1 VIGNRLK
8 VDMMRGKLGL
18 LVLLII
24 CAPALVFAEA
34 ANRQHLFKIER
45 SKNANIVQ
53 YDVQLGPDGKL
64 LEREPVVAYWIRL
77 AEQGQVEELSWV
89 QRTFA
94 FGFKARPDP
103 EKDSVELEM
112 KAGLGRPITVVRDG
126 SEYRA
131 TILIDGSYSY
141 LDRIFIQS
149 ERKGISVKVEYV
161 ELFGEDVKCPDER
174 YEKFIP

>member
-1 VIGNRLK
+1 
-8 VDMMRGKLGL
+8 MMPGKLGL
-18 LVLLII
+18 IVLMII

-45 SKNANIVQ
+45 SKNANIIQ

-77 AEQGQVEELSWV
+77 AEQGQTQELSWL

-94 FGFKARPDP
+94 YGFKARADR
-103 EKDSVELEM
+103 EKDSVELQM
-112 KAGLGRPITVVRDG
+112 KAGLSRPITVVRDG

-131 TILIDGSYSY
+131 TMLIDGSYSY
-141 LDRIFIQS
+141 LDKIFIQS
-149 ERKGISVKVEYV
+149 ERKGMSIKVEYV
-161 ELFGEDVKCPDER
+161 ELFGEDMKCPVER